1 MNTAGSEHGGSS
13 GSDLA
18 EIHRIELEI
27 ETTRAELN
35 RTLEALQAR
44 LSPRR
49 RLQTALRNARVR
61 GSQIADR
68 SGDLVRDAT
77 GVVRR
82 EPLPFVIAAVGVVA
96 IFAARAAVR
105 RGHLRR

>member
-1 MNTAGSEHGGSS
+1 MNTGGRVHSESS

-18 EIHRIELEI
+18 EIHQIELEI
-27 ETTRAELN
+27 EATRAELN

-61 GSQIADR
+61 GSRIADR

-77 GVVRR
+77 GMVRR
-82 EPLPFVIAAVGVVA
+82 EPLPFVIAAVGVMA
-96 IFAARAAVR
+96 IFAARTVIR